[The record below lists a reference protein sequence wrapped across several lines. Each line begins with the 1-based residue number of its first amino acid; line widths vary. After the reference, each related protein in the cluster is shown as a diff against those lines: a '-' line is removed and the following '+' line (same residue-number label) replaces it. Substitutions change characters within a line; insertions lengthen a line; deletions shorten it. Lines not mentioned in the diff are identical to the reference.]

1 MSYYNLDRIYKK
13 FQQKIFKIIL
23 IIKLTELII
32 MKMLLKINKNKRIL
46 NH

>member
-1 MSYYNLDRIYKK
+1 MLHYNLDRIYKK